1 MGAPRNQ
8 LFGEFKMGN
17 GYYIIYADDP
27 KYPNGCNDLN
37 LYDPYNYCILAI
49 PYDTEYLYVAPGS
62 TDQPKTK

>member
-1 MGAPRNQ
+1 
-8 LFGEFKMGN
+8 MGN